1 MVYHKT
7 IMSVIT
13 LSVNE
18 LNTSQMHRLA
28 EEILKI
34 KNKNMTQLNVVYKRH
49 TSESKMQVGWK

>member
-49 TSESKMQVGWK
+49 TSESKMQVG